1 MKALTGK
8 FGGVRVSSKC
18 PACDK
23 TAYAAEAVDVDGAK
37 YHRHCLRCRECSCS
51 LSLTTMVQCE
61 GRLWCARD
69 APRNRNTKH
78 MDGNSMEI
86 RGAVEAQKLAHDAMS
101 SPDAVARYSTSS
113 SSSVP
118 VRGDP
123 PPAPI
128 ESAPERRLSADV
140 PL

>member
-1 MKALTGK
+1 
-8 FGGVRVSSKC
+8 
-18 PACDK
+18 
-23 TAYAAEAVDVDGAK
+23 
-37 YHRHCLRCRECSCS
+37 
-51 LSLTTMVQCE
+51 
-61 GRLWCARD
+61 
-69 APRNRNTKH
+69 
-78 MDGNSMEI
+78 MDGDSMEI